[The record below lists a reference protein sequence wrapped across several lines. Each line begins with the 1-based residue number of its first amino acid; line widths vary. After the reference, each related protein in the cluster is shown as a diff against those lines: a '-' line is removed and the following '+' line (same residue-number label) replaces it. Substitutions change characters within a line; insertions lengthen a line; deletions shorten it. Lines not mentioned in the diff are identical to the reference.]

1 MFNSLCVADGLSCT
15 SIVIT
20 IEGLTIYHTKH
31 LYDPHHSHDLS
42 TKIFTMTH
50 FHSLFQ
56 KLPLLRPNLE
66 MLVCW
71 EEISQ
76 EIEILADA
84 AYRFCPLW
92 MSSHKNQI

>member
-1 MFNSLCVADGLSCT
+1 M
-15 SIVIT
+15 IHIT
-20 IEGLTIYHTKH
+20 HMICQPKCQVE
-31 LYDPHHSHDLS
+31 
-42 TKIFTMTH
+42 IFTMTH

-56 KLPLLRPNLE
+56 KLPLLHPNLE
-66 MLVCW
+66 GMLFMLVCW

-92 MSSHKNQI
+92 MSSHKNKI

>member
-1 MFNSLCVADGLSCT
+1 MFNSFCVADGLSCT

-42 TKIFTMTH
+42 TKMSSGN
-50 FHSLFQ
+50 FHHDSFSQPFPKAATGMLF
-56 KLPLLRPNLE
+56 

-84 AYRFCPLW
+84 AYRFCPL
-92 MSSHKNQI
+92 

>member
-1 MFNSLCVADGLSCT
+1 M
-15 SIVIT
+15 IHIT
-20 IEGLTIYHTKH
+20 HMICQPKCQVE
-31 LYDPHHSHDLS
+31 
-42 TKIFTMTH
+42 IFTMTH

-66 MLVCW
+66 GMLFMLVCW

-92 MSSHKNQI
+92 MSSHKNKI